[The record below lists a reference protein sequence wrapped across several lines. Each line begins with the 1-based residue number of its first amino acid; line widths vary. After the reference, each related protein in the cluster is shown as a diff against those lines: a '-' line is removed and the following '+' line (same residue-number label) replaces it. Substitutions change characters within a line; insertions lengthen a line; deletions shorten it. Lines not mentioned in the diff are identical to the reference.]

1 MAESKAR
8 DMSRFGQI
16 DHLQGSATAGSLLV
30 TGEGNSTTTNLQQG
44 LAKQWTNNTI
54 DSNTH
59 TLQDSFNTSS
69 LTDDGA
75 GRTDMVFT
83 NNMNAV
89 RYSITASCSL
99 NGSNYFAH
107 LGNNSLQ
114 ATNNYRINTTNDAGT
129 IADYDCLCCTVHGDL
144 A

>member
-1 MAESKAR
+1 
-8 DMSRFGQI
+8 MSTLEVDKI
-16 DHLQGSATAGSLLV
+16 QGVATAGSLNI

-44 LAKQWTNNTI
+44 LSKQWSNNTI
-54 DSNTH
+54 STNTH
-59 TLQDSFNTSS
+59 TIQDSFNTSS

-89 RYSITASCSL
+89 RYSITSTCSL
-99 NGSNYFAH
+99 NGGHLYSH
-107 LGNNSLQ
+107 LGNNTLQ
-114 ATNNYRINTTNDAGT
+114 ATNHYRINTADYSGT
-129 IADYDCLCCTVHGDL
+129 VLDYDCMCNNVCGDL

>member
-1 MAESKAR
+1 MTGVVRVNKLEGRS
-8 DMSRFGQI
+8 
-16 DHLQGSATAGSLLV
+16 TAGSVVV

-99 NGSNYFAH
+99 NGDAFFAH

-114 ATNNYRINTTNDAGT
+114 ATNHYRINTTSDAGS
-129 IADYDCLCCTVHGDL
+129 IADYDLMCSTVHGDL